1 MKIGNLK
8 IKKDYSRRKTMWGVY
23 ARTGKGI
30 WQICELE
37 NKELIFNFQYDACGF
52 LAALYEE
59 HTDREVKQKIHGN
72 QSLSK
77 KGVGA

>member
-8 IKKDYSRRKTMWGVY
+8 IKKDYSKRKTMWGVY

-37 NKELIFNFQYDACGF
+37 KKELIFNLQYDACAY

-59 HTDREVKQKIHGN
+59 SMDREVRSKGYGN
-72 QSLSK
+72 QSLSEK
-77 KGVGA
+77 SVGA